1 MDPLV
6 YLSLWC
12 ALEYGSVESGSG
24 GSSWRYLVLTCCGS
38 SRGMLYRPALLKCE
52 THSLPGE
59 SKQLLES
66 FSFSLFLVIDA
77 GLSCF
82 GMMDDMSPVGSRG
95 ISGSASPSG
104 QR

>member
-1 MDPLV
+1 MDLLV
-6 YLSLWC
+6 YHSLRC
-12 ALEYGSVESGSG
+12 DLEYGSVETRSGRSAL
-24 GSSWRYLVLTCCGS
+24 RYLVLSCCGS
-38 SRGMLYRPALLKCE
+38 ARGMLYRTALLKCE

-59 SKQLLES
+59 SKQLLQS

-82 GMMDDMSPVGSRG
+82 GMMDDRSPVRACG